1 MRILSSDLLRG
12 VVIVALAAFYLW
24 VGWRILVAT
33 PDPVYQA
40 WLDREAERVRIE
52 RIAASIPPKLPD

>member
-1 MRILSSDLLRG
+1 MRILSTDLLRG
-12 VVIVALAAFYLW
+12 LAIIALAVFYLW
-24 VGWRILVAT
+24 LGWRVLVAT

-52 RIAASIPPKLPD
+52 RMAGETPPK